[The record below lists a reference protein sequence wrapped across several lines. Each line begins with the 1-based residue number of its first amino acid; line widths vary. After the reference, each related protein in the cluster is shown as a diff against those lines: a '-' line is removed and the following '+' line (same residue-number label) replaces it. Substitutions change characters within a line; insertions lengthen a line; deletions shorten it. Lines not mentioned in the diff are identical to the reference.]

1 MALLEVSGL
10 SMSYDEKLLYHDAEF
25 ELQPGEH
32 LGIVGQNGTGKSTLI
47 KLITEQILPISG
59 TIKWQKDTRIGYLD
73 QYAQIDKHLTVR
85 EFLATAFTELYQLEA
100 QMGAYYDQYAV
111 DGDDQLLIQAG
122 QIQEQLEQADF
133 YDLDT
138 KVQKVI
144 TGLGLTELA
153 ERTTS
158 ELSGG
163 QRSKIIL
170 AKLLL
175 ANDDVLLLDEP
186 TNYLDTAHIEWL
198 VGFLQAFTGTTLIV
212 SHDYDFLE
220 QVTNSIVDIAFGK
233 MTKYRGSFQEA
244 MRQKNENRKRQQRE
258 FTQQQELIAKTQKFI
273 DKNQAGTKA
282 KQAKSRGRMLD
293 KLTLVEAPEQ
303 SLRSYFDFPL
313 YEAPSQEVEDP
324 YAIYDEPFDSAPVP
338 PATTLTVEELCVGYE
353 QALLQP
359 VTFEM
364 VAGQKLALVG
374 FNGAGKS
381 TLIKTILGQ
390 LMALNGHASFSD
402 DVVISYFNQDLAWD
416 NEQLTP
422 LDVLRDHF
430 PDLELQAIRRALN
443 NAGINKQNAQK
454 PLALLSGGEQAKV
467 KLALMKLTPSN
478 FLIMDEPTNHLDE
491 ASKQAL
497 QRALKQFPG
506 NLILVSHEAD
516 FYQDWLLDVLDISD
530 LSLNTP
536 TD

>member
-1 MALLEVSGL
+1 MALLEVQGL
-10 SMSYDEKLLYHDAEF
+10 SMSYDDKQLYTEAEF
-25 ELQPGEH
+25 ELQAGEH

-47 KLITEQILPISG
+47 KLITEQILPVSG
-59 TIKWQKDTRIGYLD
+59 TIKWQKGTSIGYLD
-73 QYAQIDKHLTVR
+73 QYAAVTDDLTVR
-85 EFLATAFTELYQLEA
+85 EFLATAFTNLYQMEA
-100 QMGAYYDQYAV
+100 QMSAYYEQFAET
-111 DGDDQLLIQAG
+111 GDEQLLMQAG
-122 QIQEQLEQADF
+122 QIQEQLEQAEF

-138 KVQKVI
+138 KVEKVI
-144 TGLGLTELA
+144 TGLGLNDIADHKTA
-153 ERTTS
+153 Q
-158 ELSGG
+158 LSGG

-175 ANDDVLLLDEP
+175 ANDEVLLLDEP
-186 TNYLDTAHIEWL
+186 TNYLDTVHIAWL
-198 VGFLQAFTGTTLIV
+198 VTFLQAFDGTTMIV

-244 MRQKNENRKRQQRE
+244 MRQKNENRKRQLRE

-293 KLTLVEAPEQ
+293 KMNLVDAPDQ
-303 SLRSYFDFPL
+303 DLRSYFDFPV
-313 YEAPSQEVEDP
+313 YQPVEAEMEDP
-324 YAIYDEPFDSAPVP
+324 YAIYDEPFETGPVA
-338 PATTLTVEELCVGYE
+338 PATTLTVNNLTVGYD

-359 VTFEM
+359 ISFEM

-381 TLIKTILGQ
+381 TLIKTLLGKITS
-390 LMALNGHASFSD
+390 LAGTSKFTED
-402 DVVISYFNQDLAWD
+402 IVVNYFNQDLTWEND
-416 NEQLTP
+416 QLTP
-422 LDVLRDHF
+422 LDVLRDQF
-430 PDLELQAIRRALN
+430 PEMELQPIRRSLN

-467 KLALMKLTPSN
+467 KLALMTLTPSN

-491 ASKQAL
+491 ATKQAL
-497 QRALKQFPG
+497 QRALKKFTG

-516 FYQDWLLDVLDISD
+516 FYQDWLPDVLDISA